1 MGISREKP
9 TLFFTSKFKFF
20 LFEATTPDQH
30 VKFGR
35 SEVSPAAR
43 MHSPPK
49 INAGRVTTL
58 SQNTAK
64 PEPQC
69 VQSYPITSLLP
80 TIVSTKFIP
89 QNKKSWPWHNLL
101 PEFPS
106 RSDIDS
112 RAYIKLDKDPSNNHQ
127 DPNDPNND
135 PNSRYKHNEDMMR
148 NGNHNGAHY
157 HQRAEPNRAVS
168 NTGTQYQYS
177 SNGREKSRSISSSS
191 QQQ

>member
-1 MGISREKP
+1 M
-9 TLFFTSKFKFF
+9 
-20 LFEATTPDQH
+20 
-30 VKFGR
+30 
-35 SEVSPAAR
+35 SPAAR

-157 HQRAEPNRAVS
+157 HQRAEPNRTVS

-177 SNGREKSRSISSSS
+177 SNGREKSRSISNSS
-191 QQQ
+191 QQQWVNRIILNFKFESFYLFFNLKIIFIICYLH

>member
-1 MGISREKP
+1 
-9 TLFFTSKFKFF
+9 
-20 LFEATTPDQH
+20 
-30 VKFGR
+30 
-35 SEVSPAAR
+35 

-148 NGNHNGAHY
+148 NGNHNG
-157 HQRAEPNRAVS
+157 RIIIKGSSR
-168 NTGTQYQYS
+168 TGLSLKFKASPLKFAGRNGPARPDLS
-177 SNGREKSRSISSSS
+177 SLRFTTLLNLSE
-191 QQQ
+191 

>member
-1 MGISREKP
+1 MPDRDHNDSGFDS
-9 TLFFTSKFKFF
+9 L
-20 LFEATTPDQH
+20 ATTPDQH

-112 RAYIKLDKDPSNNHQ
+112 RAYIKLDKDPSNN
-127 DPNDPNND
+127 
-135 PNSRYKHNEDMMR
+135 
-148 NGNHNGAHY
+148 
-157 HQRAEPNRAVS
+157 
-168 NTGTQYQYS
+168 
-177 SNGREKSRSISSSS
+177 
-191 QQQ
+191 